1 MKEKKKNLNRIKLT
15 VIVTLYIFFGIID
28 FATKM
33 WLNFNFQTEGG
44 MYPLLFWNPL
54 RIPLVPIFLL
64 GLIIYSSIKILNL
77 ELDKALKFGIVIIG
91 SDALNLLLDT
101 WFIGNFSYISPNIG
115 YYLEIVSLIFFS
127 IFNGALLFCIKYR
140 NILNNKRVLERREK
154 LERKRKKKEIK
165 RENRFQMIDDA
176 SKNKISLFG
185 IRLTKRQSTILFYL
199 LLVGTIILLFF
210 IGFAFLIITV
220 PYSLSYE
227 DALLNLLPNNAI
239 FIIFLIICI
248 YSLIKSR
255 RIVKFY
261 SEFESTKN
269 LESNVPLFCS
279 NCGNKMIG
287 TENYC
292 ITCGQKL
299 N

>member
-1 MKEKKKNLNRIKLT
+1 MKIK
-15 VIVTLYIFFGIID
+15 IIATLYVCFGIID
-28 FATKM
+28 LITRISILFS
-33 WLNFNFQTEGG
+33 FQSELGY
-44 MYPLLFWNPL
+44 YPLLFWNPL
-54 RIPLVPIFLL
+54 RVPPVYIFLL
-64 GLIIYSSIKILNL
+64 GLTIYSSIKILNL
-77 ELDKALKFGIVIIG
+77 ELDMALKFGIVIIG

-115 YYLEIVSLIFFS
+115 YYLEIIPLIFFS

-154 LERKRKKKEIK
+154 LERKKKKEEIE
-165 RENRFQMIDDA
+165 RENIFQMIGDA

-185 IRLTKRQSTILFYL
+185 IRLTTRQSTILFYL
-199 LLVGTIILLFF
+199 LLVGTLFILFY
-210 IGFAFLIITV
+210 IGFAFLFTV
-220 PYSLSYE
+220 PYSLSKE
-227 DALLNLLPNNAI
+227 DALLNFLPTNAI
-239 FIIFLIICI
+239 PIIFLIICI

-269 LESNVPLFCS
+269 LESNIPLFCS

-299 N
+299 K